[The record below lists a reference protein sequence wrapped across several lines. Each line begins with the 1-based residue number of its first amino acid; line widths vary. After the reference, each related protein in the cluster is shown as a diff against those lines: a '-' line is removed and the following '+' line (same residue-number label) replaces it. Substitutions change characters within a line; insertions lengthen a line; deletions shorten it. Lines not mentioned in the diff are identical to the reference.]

1 MKAEDA
7 GSTPAISTIL
17 LFCSYNM
24 KKLFAALSSVLIAGA
39 ALGHDLVLSW
49 NPVTDPTVTGFKIYY
64 GPSIYP
70 ATNVWRVALTN
81 VTRITNL
88 ISAPTLTYRFSIVA
102 TNAAGTEGVPLS
114 DLLTVIPP
122 HAVKNPRFIG
132 RTANGFTVGWLP
144 SDEADAASYKVT
156 YGTVQPRT
164 TNSIT
169 VGATNTWVT
178 ITNNVVPDAEHYFSF
193 TVINTPGV
201 ESWPMYELRDKL
213 LPAGPPDLKV
223 TVKVE

>member
-1 MKAEDA
+1 
-7 GSTPAISTIL
+7 
-17 LFCSYNM
+17 M
-24 KKLFAALSSVLIAGA
+24 KKLFAVLSSVLVAGTVF
-39 ALGHDLVLSW
+39 GHDLSLSW
-49 NPVTDPTVTGFKIYY
+49 NPVPDPTVTGYKIYY
-64 GPSIYP
+64 GQSQFPT
-70 ATNVWRVALTN
+70 TNVWRVALTN

-88 ISAPTLTYRFSIVA
+88 ISAPTLSYRFSIVA
-102 TNAAGTEGVPLS
+102 TNAAGSEGVALS
-114 DLLTVIPP
+114 ELLTVIPP

-132 RTANGFTVGWLP
+132 RTANGFTVGWTA

-156 YGTVQPRT
+156 YGTTQPRT

-169 VGATNTWVT
+169 VSATNTWVT
-178 ITNNVVPDAEHYFSF
+178 ITNNVVPDAEHYFNF

-223 TVKVE
+223 TVRVE